1 MRALRLSRARPEVLH
16 YVRREF
22 ECPACAAKG
31 HPPKPRFPAALP
43 RTYRFNETL
52 GLDLFEIESPDNSKI
67 VFCNMVCWGTLY
79 QWCILVVDKT
89 AETVAKCVAERWIQ
103 YFGPQLVIIADQGKE
118 FVGTQFKEFT
128 NANSILLH
136 IIDVRAPWQNGRTER
151 HGDIYKKIFER
162 ARWLHSPSSPMA
174 LQRLTM
180 ECNAAKN
187 RLSNRSGYSPL
198 QRVFGIGHRL
208 PADLTS
214 DDINGPDPVYDLA
227 AADASFE
234 ESRQIREAAMKAHA
248 RDRIK
253 DSVRA
258 RPRTQTV
265 LELMTSSW
273 CGRQTRHRNVA
284 GGLDQV
290 CALVHIEAV
299 YGSTCVDHCGSAASF
314 SANWLLRKSLEVL
327 EIQNQLL
334 DDMKAEVQEFP
345 GRRVYTD
352 AEREGSP
359 PSDADKQPVA
369 PRGIQEEEDRNSA
382 LVPVLSQVTSPPPSL
397 PELDSESHHNLREAL
412 QSGQ

>member
-1 MRALRLSRARPEVLH
+1 MTHETPLDNEIGGDSETIVQKPLTSNQKKVIQNIHNNCGHPSKEEFLRALRLSRARPEVLH
-16 YVRREF
+16 FVRREF

-31 HPPKPRFPAALP
+31 HPPKPRLPAALP
-43 RTYRFNETL
+43 RTFRFNETL
-52 GLDLFEIESPDNSKI
+52 GLDLFEIESPDSSKI

-79 QWCILVVDKT
+79 QLCIPVVDKT

-103 YFGPQLVIIADQGKE
+103 YFGPPLVIIADQGKE

-162 ARWLHSPSSPMA
+162 ARWLHSPSSSVA
-174 LQRLTM
+174 LQRLAM

-208 PADLTS
+208 PANLTS
-214 DDINGPDPVYDLA
+214 DDMYGPDPIYDLA
-227 AADASFE
+227 ATDASFE

-248 RDRIK
+248 EVSIRDGIE

-258 RPRTQTV
+258 RSRTQTV
-265 LELMTSSW
+265 LRADDVIMVWKTNPPSKR
-273 CGRQTRHRNVA
+273 GRWVGPGVCIGTHR
-284 GGLDQV
+284 
-290 CALVHIEAV
+290 
-299 YGSTCVDHCGSAASF
+299 GSVWVNMRGSLWKCSQLQCKLATTDES
-314 SANWLLRKSLEVL
+314 RGL

-334 DDMKAEVQEFP
+334 DDMWSAKEFHHWMP
-345 GRRVYTD
+345 
-352 AEREGSP
+352 
-359 PSDADKQPVA
+359 
-369 PRGIQEEEDRNSA
+369 
-382 LVPVLSQVTSPPPSL
+382 TSHQL
-397 PELDSESHHNLREAL
+397 RPE
-412 QSGQ
+412 